1 MQYAPR
7 RLCCLLA
14 VHPCR
19 QNPTA
24 ILVVG
29 ISPAS
34 DMGPE
39 DPLPCTRPH
48 RVPYLEDGME
58 EKDVKERRVRS
69 NTFFLVGGGGGT

>member
-1 MQYAPR
+1 
-7 RLCCLLA
+7 
-14 VHPCR
+14 
-19 QNPTA
+19 
-24 ILVVG
+24 
-29 ISPAS
+29 
-34 DMGPE
+34 MGPE